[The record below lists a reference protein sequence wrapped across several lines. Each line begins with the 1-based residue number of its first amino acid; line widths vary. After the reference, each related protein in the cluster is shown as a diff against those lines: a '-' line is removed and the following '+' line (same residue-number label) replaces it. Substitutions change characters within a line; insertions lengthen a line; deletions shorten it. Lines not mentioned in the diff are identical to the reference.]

1 MNFLNSWLQG
11 IVVAVIIAT
20 ILELILPKGNTKKYI
35 KVVLGVYIVFNII
48 APIVDSFTDSNL
60 ELSSFINVEKYT
72 KDIETYNES
81 SNNKDINKSN
91 DESIMQIYINNL
103 KNDIKAKLEAKGYL
117 IKDIQV
123 KINNSEDYNIE
134 SINIY
139 LKEKQKVDN
148 NSRINEINKVEVKIN
163 YNEENTEKKEEN
175 ESSVTEKEIKKIKK
189 YVSDVY
195 EVDEDKISL
204 Y

>member
-60 ELSSFINVEKYT
+60 ELSSLINVEKYT

>member
-117 IKDIQV
+117 IKDIQI
-123 KINNSEDYNIE
+123 KIDNSENYNIE
-134 SINIY
+134 AVNIY